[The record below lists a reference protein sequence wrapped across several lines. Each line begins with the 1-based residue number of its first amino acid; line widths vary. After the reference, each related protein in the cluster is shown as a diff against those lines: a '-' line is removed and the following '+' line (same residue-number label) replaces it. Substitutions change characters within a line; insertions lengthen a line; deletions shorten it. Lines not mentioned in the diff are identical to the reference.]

1 MNKSEKFK
9 EELKTLL
16 LKYNAS
22 IDFCVGDGSDTYGLF
37 DEKIILSIED
47 TEVYSV
53 SGYGI
58 SAYDL

>member
-1 MNKSEKFK
+1 MNKSEQFK
-9 EELKTLL
+9 EELKALL

-22 IDFCVGDGSDTYGLF
+22 IDFSVGEGSDTYGLY
-37 DEKIILSIED
+37 DESITLSIED
-47 TEVYSV
+47 TEVYSI